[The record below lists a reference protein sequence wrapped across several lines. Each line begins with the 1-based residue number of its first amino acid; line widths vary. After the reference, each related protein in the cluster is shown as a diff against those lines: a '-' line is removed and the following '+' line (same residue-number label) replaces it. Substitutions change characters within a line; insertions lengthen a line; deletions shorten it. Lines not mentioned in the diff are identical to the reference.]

1 MQNNFNQ
8 SINPKTALL
17 LLHFYNEEGEDEE
30 NEWHVARQFINHPKL
45 DIEAVIVALEASVRD
60 LREEYLDVKG
70 DSNG

>member
-1 MQNNFNQ
+1 MQNNFNK
-8 SINPKTALL
+8 NDDPKTALI
-17 LLHFYNEEGEDEE
+17 LLHFYNEEGEEGE
-30 NEWHVARQFINHPKL
+30 KWNVARQFINHPNL